1 MVQKRSHTCK
11 KKKERDLPK
20 KKIDNS
26 QKENMAV
33 TTKQE
38 K

>member
-1 MVQKRSHTCK
+1 MQK
-11 KKKERDLPK
+11 KKKEERDLPK

>member
-11 KKKERDLPK
+11 KEEERDLPK
-20 KKIDNS
+20 KKDNG

-33 TTKQE
+33 TTEQE